1 MKRCSFGLSVFLL
14 SALML
19 TNTMASAQD
28 EDRPVEQRKIPFSIG
43 IEGGISSL
51 ATPEALRVNFNSLGD
66 VKLNF
71 NFGLGRRFRTSA
83 QLKYSGFQVRRSFAN
98 KPDTIIDG
106 LVYDTRTTMNL
117 VSTGLFFER
126 VSWVGNY
133 SFFSMGMGAGKTFG
147 LYSQFRSSFKGDKKA
162 ANFKTNFIEP
172 RIQFSYFFED
182 YLGLNISA
190 SYTHVFG
197 YFSPDKI
204 GLNNGILSYTQDQLD
219 AEIGYFN
226 ISLGFTWSLKRID

>member
-1 MKRCSFGLSVFLL
+1 MKRCSCGFSVFLF

-19 TNTMASAQD
+19 SNTAASAQD
-28 EDRPVEQRKIPFSIG
+28 DDKPVEQRKLPFTIG
-43 IEGGISSL
+43 IDGGISSL

-83 QLKYSGFQVRRSFAN
+83 QLKYSAFQVRPRFTN
-98 KPDTIIDG
+98 KPDTLIDG

-117 VSTGLFFER
+117 ISTGLFFER
-126 VSWVGNY
+126 VNWIGEY
-133 SFFSMGMGAGKTFG
+133 SFLTMGLGAGKTFG
-147 LYSQFRSSFKGDKKA
+147 LYSKFRNDFKGDKKE
-162 ANFKTNFIEP
+162 ANFKANFIEP
-172 RIQFSYFFED
+172 KLQFSYFFED
-182 YLGLNISA
+182 HLGLNISV

-226 ISLGFTWSLKRID
+226 VALGFTWSLKRID